1 MRWIVSNAAHITLQF
16 IGDVEIATA
25 EILRMSFPTAFAG
38 FSPFTLAGDGA
49 GAFPSLNKPQI
60 IWLGLTGDVASLRR
74 IHRASETY
82 LMSMAVETEQRQFQP
97 HITLGRS
104 RTTLQTPDINAIHAL
119 MKSNPIKAQLKALE
133 APFEVD
139 HITLFRSHITSEGS
153 TYEPLAIA
161 LLT

>member
-1 MRWIVSNAAHITLQF
+1 
-16 IGDVEIATA
+16 
-25 EILRMSFPTAFAG
+25 MSFPTAFSG

-60 IWLGLTGDVASLRR
+60 IWLGLSGDVASLRR

-119 MKSNPIKAQLKALE
+119 MKSNPVKAHE

-161 LLT
+161 RLT